1 MARRRTARNSGAVLD
16 EASQKDDAE
25 ARNETASGQ
34 STDSLGSSSITIQAY
49 TRLRSD
55 IMSGALPPGKKLKIE
70 ELRVRYDFGSSPIR
84 EALSMLTSDLF
95 VERIDQRGFRVADMS
110 EKEFDELLRTRCWL
124 EERALRESIAHGDN
138 RWEEQVVLAAYRL
151 SRVPRS
157 QANDRFIANEEWEVR
172 HKHFHVALLAACPSS
187 IMLKFCD
194 QLYDQNVRYRH
205 LSGSKAYPSRDIN
218 AEHNAITDAVLER
231 NADLA
236 VELLMSHY
244 STTGNFLKEQLAPKK
259 KA

>member
-1 MARRRTARNSGAVLD
+1 MKKRMVRNSGTDLN
-16 EASQKDDAE
+16 EASQKNDGATQAE
-25 ARNETASGQ
+25 LTLSQ
-34 STDSLGSSSITIQAY
+34 SEDSLGSSSMTSQAY
-49 TRLRSD
+49 SRLRSD
-55 IMSGALPPGKKLKIE
+55 IMSGALTPGKKLKID

-95 VERIDQRGFRVADMS
+95 VERIDQRGFRVADVS
-110 EKEFDELLRTRCWL
+110 EKEFEELLRTRRWL
-124 EERALRESIAHGDN
+124 EERALRESLANGDN
-138 RWEEQVVLAAYRL
+138 RWEEQVVLTAYRL

-157 QANDRFIANEEWEVR
+157 QANDLFVANEEWEIC
-172 HKHFHVALLAACPSS
+172 HKHFHMALLAACPSS

-218 AEHNAITDAVLER
+218 TEHNAITDAVLER

-236 VELLMSHY
+236 VDLLMSHY
-244 STTGNFLKEQLAPKK
+244 STTGNFLKEKLAPKPM
-259 KA
+259 A